1 MCASQPTTKPRSEQR
16 HPLLFRSSCY
26 LQQCEKILSCSVTSC
41 QLGTCFFRLV
51 TSCSCAELRSCSCS
65 ALRRWG
71 GATMRLTRRGVTGNG
86 FSAVVPVPLLM
97 LAGDF
102 KKTESDWGWDEFF
115 FHMCTGESYN
125 HSYLYFWRCFND
137 TSPMDHDVL

>member
-1 MCASQPTTKPRSEQR
+1 
-16 HPLLFRSSCY
+16 
-26 LQQCEKILSCSVTSC
+26 
-41 QLGTCFFRLV
+41 
-51 TSCSCAELRSCSCS
+51 
-65 ALRRWG
+65 
-71 GATMRLTRRGVTGNG
+71 MRFTRRGVTGNG

-115 FHMCTGESYN
+115 FYMCTGESYN
-125 HSYLYFWRCFND
+125 HSYLYFRRCFND